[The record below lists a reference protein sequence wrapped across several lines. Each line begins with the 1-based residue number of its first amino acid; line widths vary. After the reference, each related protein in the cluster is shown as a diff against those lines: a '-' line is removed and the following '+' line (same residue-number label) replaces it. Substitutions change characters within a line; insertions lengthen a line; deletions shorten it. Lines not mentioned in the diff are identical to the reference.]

1 MSIDRVAEHL
11 GRVIRGN
18 ATALELLLS
27 AVVAGGHILLEDL
40 PGTGKTTL
48 ARALATLI
56 SGGDHPAE
64 FRRIQCTPDLL
75 PYDITGVDVYDPSRG
90 RFRFRPGPVFTH
102 LLLVDEI
109 NRATPKVQSALL
121 EVMNEGA
128 VTIGDRRYTLSDF
141 FLVIATEN
149 PVGMEGT
156 YPLPLAELD
165 RFAMRLTLGHPAE
178 DVERSILMDD
188 PSRTIVPNLRGETS
202 LGEILTLRARALE
215 VYCAPEIFDV
225 VNAIVRGTR
234 RDERIR
240 YGASTRGGLHLVHVV
255 RALALLRNRE
265 YVSDVDVEDAVV
277 PVLSHRLR
285 PFRHGDDT
293 AAILREIRDREIAAL
308 RESEIGSFR
317 NRDATGETR

>member
-1 MSIDRVAEHL
+1 VSIDRVAEHL

-27 AVVAGGHILLEDL
+27 AVVAGGHVLLEDV

-56 SGGDHPAE
+56 SGGEHPTE
-64 FRRIQCTPDLL
+64 FRRVQCTPDLL
-75 PYDITGVDVYDPSRG
+75 PFDITGVDVYDPSRG
-90 RFRFRPGPVFTH
+90 RFRFRPGPVFAH
-102 LLLVDEI
+102 VLLVDEI

-128 VTIGDRRYTLSDF
+128 VTIGDRRYPLSDF

-165 RFAMRLTLGHPAE
+165 RFAMRLSLGYPAE
-178 DVERSILMDD
+178 DVERSILVDD
-188 PSRTIVPNLRGETS
+188 PSRTVVPNLQPEIS
-202 LGEILTLRARALE
+202 LAEILAFREKALE

-225 VNAIVRGTR
+225 ANSIVRATR
-234 RDERIR
+234 QDDRIR
-240 YGASTRGGLHLVHVV
+240 YGASIRGGLHLIHVV
-255 RALALLRNRE
+255 RALALLRDRT
-265 YVSDVDVEDAVV
+265 YVSDIDVEDTVI
-277 PVLSHRLR
+277 PVLSHRIR
-285 PFRHGDDT
+285 PVHHGDDT
-293 AAILREIRDREIAAL
+293 DAILREIRDREIGAL
-308 RESEIGSFR
+308 RERGVPGVVR
-317 NRDATGETR
+317 